1 MCNIAREVFFGSP
14 GSFFGSPGS
23 FFGSDR
29 NEESEGPGLIQNIG

>member
-1 MCNIAREVFFGSP
+1 MCNIAREV
-14 GSFFGSPGS
+14 FFGSPGS